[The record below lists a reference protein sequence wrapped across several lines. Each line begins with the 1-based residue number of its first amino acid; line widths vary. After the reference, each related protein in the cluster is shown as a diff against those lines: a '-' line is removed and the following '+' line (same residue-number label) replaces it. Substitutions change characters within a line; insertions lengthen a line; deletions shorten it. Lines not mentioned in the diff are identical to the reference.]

1 MCSTEAVFF
10 LAKGYFPFPCKRL
23 RSLPPGLC
31 SSAAWVHVSIG
42 LPEHLTSGDAGNVT
56 CISNT
61 WVKEM
66 QKPEDD
72 LWKQVWAESVSTQDK
87 ESSVRLVSYSRNE
100 WSKDMPR
107 DEV

>member
-1 MCSTEAVFF
+1 MTCREV
-10 LAKGYFPFPCKRL
+10 
-23 RSLPPGLC
+23 LC
-31 SSAAWVHVSIG
+31 ALSFSEEG
-42 LPEHLTSGDAGNVT
+42 K
-56 CISNT
+56 
-61 WVKEM
+61 VKEM

>member
-1 MCSTEAVFF
+1 
-10 LAKGYFPFPCKRL
+10 
-23 RSLPPGLC
+23 
-31 SSAAWVHVSIG
+31 
-42 LPEHLTSGDAGNVT
+42 
-56 CISNT
+56 
-61 WVKEM
+61 M
-66 QKPEDD
+66 QKPEGD